1 MKDICKDLYDEYELL
16 DSIVSGLSDAE
27 WEMVTPF
34 YGWTIKDEISHIAY
48 YDEAARLS
56 ATSQE
61 EFTLHMTKM
70 LEGFTSFDDMHAKV
84 NRVGGRLAIP
94 DLLNWWRKERNQLI
108 AEYQKL
114 DPKDRLPWYGPTMS
128 ARSSA
133 TARLM
138 ETWAHG
144 QDIVDALKVTRSGTD
159 RLKHIAHIGVTTF
172 GWTFK
177 NRGIAVPEKKVQ
189 VVLTGPSG
197 DIWSWNPEE
206 KDEIIKGSAQDFCLV
221 VTQRRNVSDTQL
233 EVTGKTAQEWMK
245 IAQAFA
251 GPAED
256 GPLPGVRKLSIK
268 I

>member
-1 MKDICKDLYDEYELL
+1 MKDICKDLFDEYESL
-16 DSIVSGLSDAE
+16 DSIVSGLSDSE
-27 WEMVTPF
+27 WEKVTPF

-48 YDEAARLS
+48 YDEAASLS
-56 ATSQE
+56 ATSPEQ
-61 EFTLHMTKM
+61 FAKHMEKM
-70 LEGFTSFDDMHAKV
+70 LEGFTSFDNMHAKV
-84 NRVGGRLAIP
+84 NSVGGRLP
-94 DLLNWWRKERNQLI
+94 VKDLLEWWRSKRNHLL

-144 QDIVDALKVTRSGTD
+144 QDIVDALKVSRIGTD
-159 RLKHIAHIGVTTF
+159 RLKHIAHIGVSTF

-177 NRGIAVPEKKVQ
+177 NRGIALPAKKVQ
-189 VVLTGPSG
+189 VRLTGPSG

-206 KDEIIKGSAQDFCLV
+206 TDEIVKGSAEDFCLV
-221 VTQRRNVSDTQL
+221 VTQRRNAADTKL
-233 EVTGKTAQEWMK
+233 EITGQIAMQWMK

-251 GPAED
+251 GPPED
-256 GPLPGVRKLSIK
+256 GPVPGARVF
-268 I
+268 

>member
-1 MKDICKDLYDEYELL
+1 MKDICKDLYDEYESL
-16 DSIVSGLSDAE
+16 DAIVSGLSDSE
-27 WEMVTPF
+27 WEKVTPF

-48 YDEAARLS
+48 YDEAASLS
-56 ATSQE
+56 ATSPE
-61 EFTLHMTKM
+61 KFARHMEKM
-70 LEGFTSFDDMHAKV
+70 LEGFTNFDDMHAKV
-84 NRVGGRLAIP
+84 NSVGGRLP
-94 DLLNWWRKERNQLI
+94 VKELLEWWRSNRNQMI

-144 QDIVDALKVTRSGTD
+144 QDIVDALKVNRTGTD

-177 NRGIAVPEKKVQ
+177 NRGMELPAKKVK
-189 VVLTGPSG
+189 VLLTSHTG

-206 KDEIIKGSAQDFCLV
+206 TDEIVKGTAEDFCLV
-221 VTQRRNVSDTQL
+221 VTQRRNAADTKL
-233 EVTGKTAQEWMK
+233 EITGQIAMQWMK

-251 GPAED
+251 GPPED
-256 GPLPGVRKLSIK
+256 GPAPGARVF
-268 I
+268 

>member
-16 DSIVSGLSDAE
+16 VSIVTGLSDAE

-56 ATSQE
+56 ATNQE
-61 EFTLHMTKM
+61 EFTRHMTKM

-84 NRVGGRLAIP
+84 NQVGGKLPVAE
-94 DLLNWWRKERNQLI
+94 LLDWWRTERNQLL

-114 DPKDRLPWYGPTMS
+114 DPKERLPWYGPTMS

-159 RLKHIAHIGVTTF
+159 RLKHIAHIGVSTF

-177 NRGIAVPEKKVQ
+177 NRGMEIPAQKVR
-189 VVLTGPSG
+189 VELTGPSG
-197 DIWSWNPEE
+197 DTWSWNP
-206 KDEIIKGSAQDFCLV
+206 DGQDDVIKGTAADFCLV
-221 VTQRRNVSDTQL
+221 VTQRRNLLDTKL
-233 EVTGKTAQEWMK
+233 AVTGDIAQAWMN

-256 GPLPGVRKLSIK
+256 GPLPGVRTL
-268 I
+268 